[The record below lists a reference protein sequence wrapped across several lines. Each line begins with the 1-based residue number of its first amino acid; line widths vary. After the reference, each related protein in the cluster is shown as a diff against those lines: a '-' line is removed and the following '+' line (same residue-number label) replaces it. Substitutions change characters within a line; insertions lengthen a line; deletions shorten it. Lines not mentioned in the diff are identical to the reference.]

1 MNTSGKPKKVLICGF
16 YGNYNLGDEAMLS
29 GMIQLL
35 QEQDQNLSFTVF
47 SNDVKDTSQR
57 YNVRAID
64 RLSRK
69 QRLQRLL
76 AIAQSQHFIL
86 GGGDLLRD
94 SVMSSIAA
102 TWLKPLQKA
111 IHFNCR
117 TAVLGISV
125 GEIWR
130 DESKT
135 LIPKVLNQVNLIA
148 VRDDNSKRILESLGV
163 TKRIYVMSDLAL
175 QTLSELTPKRAH
187 PSDCPPQVG
196 ISLRHLSLRGQS
208 VNQNIYPTIL
218 KEIATVADTL
228 AEKYGAIIHLLPL
241 RTYADHY
248 HSTDDDYISALA
260 AMRYSRYSSQFVVH
274 RYFDSLS
281 TFNEV
286 ISKLDLVIGM
296 RLHSLI
302 LGAGAGVPVI
312 GAEYDPKIRGFLEE
326 IDQADRCLP
335 LDKFNQE
342 EILPLAHDILSHRAE
357 SLAKLQSGM
366 NNYRAR
372 LVEVKEA
379 LHQFLSSK

>member
-1 MNTSGKPKKVLICGF
+1 MNISGKQKKVLICGF

-35 QEQDQNLSFTVF
+35 REQYQNLSFTVF
-47 SNDVKDTSQR
+47 SNDVEDTAQR

-64 RLSRK
+64 RLNRK

-76 AIAQSQHFIL
+76 AIAQSQYFIL

-94 SVMSSIAA
+94 TVKSSIAK
-102 TWLKPLQKA
+102 TWLKPLQHA
-111 IHFNCR
+111 IRLNCR

-130 DESKT
+130 DESKI
-135 LIPKVLNQVNLIA
+135 LIPKVLNQVGFIA
-148 VRDDNSKRILESLGV
+148 VRDKNSKQVLESLGV
-163 TKRIYVMSDLAL
+163 TKEIHIMSDLAL
-175 QTLSELTPKRAH
+175 QTLPKLAH
-187 PSDCPPQVG
+187 ARVHSFDQPPQIG
-196 ISLRHLSLRGQS
+196 ISLRHLNLRGQS
-208 VNQNIYPTIL
+208 VNQDLYPTIL
-218 KEIATVADTL
+218 KEIAAVADAL
-228 AEKYGAIIHLLPL
+228 VEKYGAVIHFLPL
-241 RTYADHY
+241 RTYADRY
-248 HSTDDDYISALA
+248 HNTDDDYISALA

-302 LGAGAGVPVI
+302 LGAGTGIPVI

-326 IDQADRCLP
+326 IGQANRCLS
-335 LDKFNQE
+335 LENFNQE
-342 EILPLAHDILSHRAE
+342 QILKLAEDILSHRAE
-357 SLAKLQSGM
+357 SCAQLQNGVQ
-366 NNYRAR
+366 NYCTR
-372 LVEVKEA
+372 LIETKEA
-379 LHQFLSSK
+379 LHQFLN